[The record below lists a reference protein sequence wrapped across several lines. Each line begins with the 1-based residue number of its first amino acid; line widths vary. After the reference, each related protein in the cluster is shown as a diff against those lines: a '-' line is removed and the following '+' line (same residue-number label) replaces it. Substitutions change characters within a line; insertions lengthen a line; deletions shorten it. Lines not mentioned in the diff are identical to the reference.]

1 MVTSALNL
9 ACGTRSPQEASM
21 AQDSDAFLDVIGVLV
36 WLVVLM
42 LALVIVV
49 LQGPLPRQSVRL

>member
-1 MVTSALNL
+1 
-9 ACGTRSPQEASM
+9 M

-36 WLVVLM
+36 WFVVLM

>member
-1 MVTSALNL
+1 MVTSAPNV
-9 ACGTRSPQEASM
+9 ACGTGSPQEASM
-21 AQDSDAFLDVIGVLV
+21 AQDSDAFLDVVGVLV

>member
-9 ACGTRSPQEASM
+9 ACGTGSPQEASM
-21 AQDSDAFLDVIGVLV
+21 AQDSDAFLDVVGVLV

>member
-9 ACGTRSPQEASM
+9 AYGTGSPQEASM
-21 AQDSDAFLDVIGVLV
+21 AQDSDAFLDVVGVLV

-42 LALVIVV
+42 LVLVIVV

>member
-1 MVTSALNL
+1 MVTSAPNV
-9 ACGTRSPQEASM
+9 AYGTGSPQEVFM

-42 LALVIVV
+42 LVLVIVV
-49 LQGPLPRQSVRL
+49 L

>member
-1 MVTSALNL
+1 
-9 ACGTRSPQEASM
+9 M
-21 AQDSDAFLDVIGVLV
+21 AQDSDAFLDVVGVLV

-42 LALVIVV
+42 LVLVIVV

>member
-9 ACGTRSPQEASM
+9 ACGTGSPQEASI
-21 AQDSDAFLDVIGVLV
+21 AQDSDVFLDVVGVIV
-36 WLVVLM
+36 WFVVLM

>member
-1 MVTSALNL
+1 MVTSAPNV
-9 ACGTRSPQEASM
+9 ACDTGSPQEASM
-21 AQDSDAFLDVIGVLV
+21 VQDSDAFLDVVGVLV

-49 LQGPLPRQSVRL
+49 LQSPLPSQFVR